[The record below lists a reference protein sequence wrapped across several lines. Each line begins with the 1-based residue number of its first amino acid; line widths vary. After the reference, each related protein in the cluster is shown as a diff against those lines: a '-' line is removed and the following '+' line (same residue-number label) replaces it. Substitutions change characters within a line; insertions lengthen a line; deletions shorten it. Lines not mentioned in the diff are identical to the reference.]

1 MFGTSVSISMV
12 SRVGPY
18 LVNSVESTERSFS
31 LGLLT
36 LASPPHPRCAV
47 CPEACGPPHRRVCSP
62 EHRQQQQQQFS
73 LLTKSYLI
81 TGHPQCRALHQL
93 VPLRGRTQ
101 LSLPTLLSRVKE
113 VNAQNLPHLT
123 DPMSNTRC
131 CEFGHV
137 HLSRLHSGPAVLGGQ
152 GEAGEAGQSS
162 VVQSGIV
169 LEKWVGSVGSQL
181 PGDSQATSHPGH
193 SVLTICKPTQG
204 WRPSTSFLL

>member
-1 MFGTSVSISMV
+1 MGLMLAPGMV
-12 SRVGPY
+12 SRVGPDP
-18 LVNSVESTERSFS
+18 VKSVESTEPPFS

-62 EHRQQQQQQFS
+62 EHQQQQQQFS

-101 LSLPTLLSRVKE
+101 LPLPTLLSRVQE
-113 VNAQNLPHLT
+113 VDAQNLPHLT

-137 HLSRLHSGPAVLGGQ
+137 YLSRLHSGPAVLGGQ
-152 GEAGEAGQSS
+152 GEAGGADRAALSNQRLS
-162 VVQSGIV
+162 
-169 LEKWVGSVGSQL
+169 WRN
-181 PGDSQATSHPGH
+181 
-193 SVLTICKPTQG
+193 G
-204 WRPSTSFLL
+204 WCLWTASFLGIPRPPPILGTVY